1 MARTKSSSH
10 SNIIRPRSGLIYGEY
25 LTLVLDVI
33 LLFYDLLIGCSR
45 KMTRSYSKCPP
56 GVFCLSSDTVFLVGI
71 ILSVIVFVNVYRP
84 PSHDSV
90 QVMSSPTPV
99 VVAPSY
105 PGSGDDRFTR
115 APKPERN
122 WVATPDL
129 SAVWNSGA
137 TLPAI
142 PTRGIPETYQ
152 SMGTIRTEDG
162 KILPLYGRRTASRS
176 DRFQYYTRTDTYN
189 PVQIPIEYRRRN
201 CQDDVGCE
209 ELYDRDQ
216 VQLGPLQTTGEVNVY
231 RFSGPTYIPLV

>member
-1 MARTKSSSH
+1 
-10 SNIIRPRSGLIYGEY
+10 
-25 LTLVLDVI
+25 
-33 LLFYDLLIGCSR
+33 
-45 KMTRSYSKCPP
+45 MTRAYSRCAP
-56 GVFCLSSDTVFLVGI
+56 GVFCVSSDLIFLIGVCILVGAFVMMNRYTPY
-71 ILSVIVFVNVYRP
+71 VISSPP
-84 PSHDSV
+84 PSNKV
-90 QVMSSPTPV
+90 L
-99 VVAPSY
+99 VAPSY
-105 PGSGDDRFTR
+105 PGNGDDRFTR

-189 PVQIPIEYRRRN
+189 PVQIPIEYKRRN

-209 ELYDRDQ
+209 ELYDRDH
-216 VQLGPLQTTGEVNVY
+216 VQLGPLKTSGEVTVY
-231 RFSGPTYIPLV
+231 RFSGPTYIPFA

>member
-1 MARTKSSSH
+1 MVRYS
-10 SNIIRPRSGLIYGEY
+10 
-25 LTLVLDVI
+25 
-33 LLFYDLLIGCSR
+33 
-45 KMTRSYSKCPP
+45 SKCPP
-56 GVFCLSSDTVFLVGI
+56 GVFCLSPSTMLTIGVI
-71 ILSVIVFVNVYRP
+71 IAVAIFAIVYRP
-84 PSHDSV
+84 TQQQVAQDTIQVVSAPS
-90 QVMSSPTPV
+90 PV
-99 VVAPSY
+99 VVAAPSH
-105 PGSGDDRFTR
+105 PGNGDDRFTR

-129 SAVWNSGA
+129 SAIWNSGA

-152 SMGTIRTEDG
+152 TMGTIRTDDG

-189 PVQIPIEYRRRN
+189 PVQIPVEHKRRN

-216 VQLGPLQTTGEVNVY
+216 IQLGPLRTSGEVTVY
-231 RFSGPTYIPLV
+231 RFSGPTYIPFA